1 MLSEAIR
8 RADEAL
14 AEMVEMSKNGR
25 ASCEELRLGLAA
37 TKAMRCRLDLY
48 QANAA
53 AALAER
59 ERHSDG
65 GTAELAQAAG
75 MSRYDA
81 ARRVKTAQRLQGLP
95 EARQAVE
102 DGKVSFANAKTLA
115 DAADKTSACDV
126 SADPDLLAMAATH
139 TPERFR
145 KHMGRWVAQ
154 RQDHEDAETVYERQR
169 RLRSLNIWNGDDNMV
184 HIYGQYDPVTG
195 ARLHKQLLMRAEHLR
210 REDLELPK
218 HERRD
223 YNQRMADAL
232 DSLASSGDS
241 GDSGDSGAPTGI
253 AIVQHL
259 DKAGTQAFAEI
270 VGGGPIPP
278 SVLEEHFC
286 GAEIVGVVFS
296 SDGVPLWHGHTKQ
309 LATEAQ
315 KRALLAK
322 YGGCGGCH
330 DANPIIFQAH
340 HIKPVSQGGRTDI
353 DNLMPVCWHCH
364 NKIHQHNWQVIP
376 DGDLHTIE
384 PPNHNPTRPWKPP
397 KRTRHGPTRASKP
410 PPAPKRDAPRATSKR
425 GRHPPG
431 PSDSTAHVD
440 TKQITEASR

>member
-1 MLSEAIR
+1 MMNEAIR
-8 RADEAL
+8 LVERGL
-14 AEMVEMSKNGR
+14 AEMVELANGGR
-25 ASCEELRLGLAA
+25 VSCEDLRRGLAA

-75 MSRYDA
+75 LSRYDA
-81 ARRVKTAQRLQGLP
+81 ARRVKTAQRLQALP

-102 DGKVSFANAKTLA
+102 DAKVSFANAKTLA
-115 DAADKTSACDV
+115 DAADNTSPEAV
-126 SADPDLLAMAATH
+126 NEDPDLVAMAESH

-154 RQDHEDAETVYERQR
+154 RQDHEDAETVHERQR
-169 RLRSLNIWNGDDNMV
+169 RQRSLNIWNGDDNMV
-184 HIYGQYDPVTG
+184 HIHGRYDPVTG
-195 ARLHKQLLMRAEHLR
+195 ARLHKQLLTRAERLR
-210 REDLELPK
+210 REDLELPR

-223 YNQRMADAL
+223 YNQRLADAL
-232 DSLASSGDS
+232 DSLARGGAGD
-241 GDSGDSGAPTGI
+241 GGAPTGI
-253 AIVQHL
+253 AVVQHL
-259 DKAGTQAFAEI
+259 DKAGTRAFAEV

-286 GAEIVGVVFS
+286 EAEIVGVVFS

-322 YGGCGGCH
+322 YGGCAGCF
-330 DANPIIFQAH
+330 DANPLICQAH
-340 HIKPVSQGGRTDI
+340 HIKPLSQGGRTDI
-353 DNLMPVCWHCH
+353 DNLMPLCWHCH
-364 NKIHQHNWQVIP
+364 HKIHHHRWQVIP
-376 DGDLHTIE
+376 DGDLHTIK
-384 PPNHNPTRPWKPP
+384 PPNHNPTRPPPQPRQHPQNPAHPARNAGDGAGVGPKPRQHP
-397 KRTRHGPTRASKP
+397 QHPAHQERPENGH
-410 PPAPKRDAPRATSKR
+410 PPARPVA
-425 GRHPPG
+425 RH
-431 PSDSTAHVD
+431 A
-440 TKQITEASR
+440 